1 MSADSLSS
9 AISPEQRAAARIVG
23 FLYVIQ
29 MAVAVFGES
38 FVRGRLIVA
47 DAAKTAEN
55 IAGSER
61 LFRLS
66 IAGDLFVYAGVL
78 VLTWGLYVVL
88 RPVNRNL
95 ALLAVFF
102 RLVEIA
108 VLCAATV
115 NSLVVLRLLS
125 GAEDLKALEAGQRHS
140 WIKLAYSTQGYG
152 MLVGFILLGL
162 GSALFAYLFWKSR
175 YVPRGLALL
184 GIVGS
189 LLLSVVTWAAI
200 VFPGLRVLGLSYMMP
215 LGLYEVGLGLWL
227 ILKGIRAPAGAPA

>member
-1 MSADSLSS
+1 MGTDSVPF
-9 AISPEQRAAARIVG
+9 AIAPEQRAAARIVG

-55 IAGSER
+55 IVGSER

-95 ALLAVFF
+95 ALLAAFF
-102 RLVEIA
+102 RLVAQARRSTSAHSGKDE
-108 VLCAATV
+108 LCA
-115 NSLVVLRLLS
+115 
-125 GAEDLKALEAGQRHS
+125 GK
-140 WIKLAYSTQGYG
+140 
-152 MLVGFILLGL
+152 
-162 GSALFAYLFWKSR
+162 
-175 YVPRGLALL
+175 
-184 GIVGS
+184 
-189 LLLSVVTWAAI
+189 
-200 VFPGLRVLGLSYMMP
+200 
-215 LGLYEVGLGLWL
+215 
-227 ILKGIRAPAGAPA
+227 

>member
-1 MSADSLSS
+1 MGGESLPF
-9 AISPEQRAAARIVG
+9 AITPEQRSAARIVG

-38 FVRGRLIVA
+38 FVRGRLIAA

-55 IAGSER
+55 IVASER

-95 ALLAVFF
+95 ALLAAFF
-102 RLVEIA
+102 RLVETA

-115 NSLVVLRLLS
+115 NSLVMLKLLS
-125 GAEDLKALEAGQRHS
+125 GAEDLNAFEASQRHS
-140 WIKLAYSTQGYG
+140 WVKLAYSTQGYG
-152 MLVGFILLGL
+152 MFVGFILLGL

-189 LLLSVVTWAAI
+189 LLLSVVTWATI

-227 ILKGIRAPAGAPA
+227 IFKGIRAPAGAPV

>member
-1 MSADSLSS
+1 MSAESLPS
-9 AISPEQRAAARIVG
+9 AITPEQRAAARIVG

-29 MAVAVFGES
+29 MVVAVFGES
-38 FVRGRLIVA
+38 FVRGRLIVG
-47 DAAKTAEN
+47 DPAKTAEN
-55 IAGSER
+55 ILGSER

-66 IAGDLFVYAGVL
+66 IAGDLFVYTGVL

-95 ALLAVFF
+95 ALLAAFF
-102 RLVEIA
+102 RIVETA

-115 NSLVVLRLLS
+115 NSLVMLRLLS
-125 GAEDLKALEAGQRHS
+125 GAEDLKALEASQRHA
-140 WIKLAYSTQGYG
+140 WVRLAYSTQGYG

-189 LLLSVVTWAAI
+189 LLLSVVTWATI

-227 ILKGIRAPAGAPA
+227 IFKGIRAPAGAPV

>member
-1 MSADSLSS
+1 MTSHPS
-9 AISPEQRAAARIVG
+9 AITPEQRSAARIVG
-23 FLYVIQ
+23 YLYVIQ

-38 FVRGRLIVA
+38 FVRGRLVVA

-55 IAGSER
+55 IAASER

-95 ALLAVFF
+95 ALLAAFF
-102 RLVEIA
+102 RVVETA

-115 NSLVVLRLLS
+115 NSLVMLKLLS
-125 GAEDLKALEAGQRHS
+125 GSQDLKAFEAGQKQS
-140 WIKLAYSTQGYG
+140 WVKLAYSTQGYG
-152 MLVGFILLGL
+152 MSVGFILLGL
-162 GSALFAYLFWKSR
+162 GSTLFAYLFWKSR
-175 YVPRGLALL
+175 YVPGGLALL

-189 LLLSVVTWAAI
+189 LLLSVVTWATI

-215 LGLYEVGLGLWL
+215 LGLYEVGLGFWL
-227 ILKGIRAPAGAPA
+227 IFKGLRAPAGAPA

>member
-1 MSADSLSS
+1 MTSVSS
-9 AISPEQRAAARIVG
+9 AITPEQRAAARLVG

-29 MAVAVFGES
+29 MVVAVFGES

-55 IAGSER
+55 IAGSEG

-66 IAGDLFVYAGVL
+66 IAGDLFVYTGVL
-78 VLTWGLYVVL
+78 VLVWGLYVVL

-95 ALLAVFF
+95 ALLAAFF
-102 RLVEIA
+102 RIVETA

-115 NSLVVLRLLS
+115 NSLVILKLVS
-125 GAEDLKALEAGQRHS
+125 GAEELKAFDAGQRNA
-140 WIKLAYSTQGYG
+140 WVRLTYSTQGYG
-152 MLVGFILLGL
+152 MFVGFILLGL

-189 LLLSVVTWAAI
+189 LLLSVVTWATI
-200 VFPGLRVLGLSYMMP
+200 IFPGLRVLGLSYMMP
-215 LGLYEVGLGLWL
+215 IGLYEVGLGFWL
-227 ILKGIRAPAGAPA
+227 IFKGIRAPAAAPA

>member
-1 MSADSLSS
+1 MGGESFPS
-9 AISPEQRAAARIVG
+9 AITPEQRSAARIVG

-55 IAGSER
+55 IVASER

-95 ALLAVFF
+95 ALLAAFF
-102 RLVEIA
+102 RLVETA

-115 NSLVVLRLLS
+115 SSLVMIKLLS
-125 GAEDLKALEAGQRHS
+125 RTEDLNALEAS
-140 WIKLAYSTQGYG
+140 
-152 MLVGFILLGL
+152 
-162 GSALFAYLFWKSR
+162 
-175 YVPRGLALL
+175 
-184 GIVGS
+184 
-189 LLLSVVTWAAI
+189 
-200 VFPGLRVLGLSYMMP
+200 
-215 LGLYEVGLGLWL
+215 
-227 ILKGIRAPAGAPA
+227 

>member
-1 MSADSLSS
+1 MSADSLPS
-9 AISPEQRAAARIVG
+9 AISPEQRAVARIVG

-95 ALLAVFF
+95 ALLAAFF
-102 RLVEIA
+102 RLVEVA

-189 LLLSVVTWAAI
+189 LLLSVVTWATI

-227 ILKGIRAPAGAPA
+227 IFKGIRAPAGAPV

>member
-1 MSADSLSS
+1 MIADPLPS
-9 AISPEQRAAARIVG
+9 AIAPEQRAAARIVG

-29 MAVAVFGES
+29 MVVAVFGES
-38 FVRGRLIVA
+38 FVRGRLIVG
-47 DAAKTAEN
+47 DPAKTAEN
-55 IAGSER
+55 ILGSER

-95 ALLAVFF
+95 ALLAAFF
-102 RLVEIA
+102 RIVETA

-115 NSLVVLRLLS
+115 NSLVMLRLLS
-125 GAEDLKALEAGQRHS
+125 GAEDLKAFEAGQRHA
-140 WIKLAYSTQGYG
+140 WVRLAYSTQGYG

-162 GSALFAYLFWKSR
+162 GSALFAYLFWNSR

-189 LLLSVVTWAAI
+189 LLLSVVTWATI
-200 VFPGLRVLGLSYMMP
+200 VFPGLRALGLSYMMP

-227 ILKGIRAPAGAPA
+227 IFKGIRAPAGAPA

>member
-1 MSADSLSS
+1 MTSLPS
-9 AISPEQRAAARIVG
+9 AITPEQRSAARIVG

-38 FVRGRLIVA
+38 FVRSRLIVG
-47 DAAKTAEN
+47 DPAKTAEN
-55 IAGSER
+55 ILGSER

-78 VLTWGLYVVL
+78 VLTWGLYVLL

-95 ALLAVFF
+95 ALLAAFF
-102 RLVEIA
+102 RIVETA

-115 NSLVVLRLLS
+115 NSLVILKLVS
-125 GAEDLKALEAGQRHS
+125 GAEDLKALEAGQRQS
-140 WIKLAYSTQGYG
+140 WVKLAYSTQGYG

-189 LLLSVVTWAAI
+189 LLLSVVTWATI
-200 VFPGLRVLGLSYMMP
+200 VFPGLKVLGLSYMMP
-215 LGLYEVGLGLWL
+215 IGLYEVGLGLWL
-227 ILKGIRAPAGAPA
+227 IFKGIRAPAGAAA